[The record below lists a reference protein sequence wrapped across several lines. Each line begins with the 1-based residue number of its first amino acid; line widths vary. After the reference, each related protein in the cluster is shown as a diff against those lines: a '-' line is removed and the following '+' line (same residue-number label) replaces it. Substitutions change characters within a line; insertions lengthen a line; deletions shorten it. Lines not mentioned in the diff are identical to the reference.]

1 MIKFL
6 EILLSTCIVLVVGG
20 FTLTAMSLMLNEAE
34 IALMFAS
41 ITSYT
46 VLPLLFL
53 SIFVQYRIDRKDD
66 FEIDKK

>member
-20 FTLTAMSLMLNEAE
+20 FTLTTTSLMLNEPE
-34 IALMFAS
+34 IGLMFAS